1 MQTVAKVR
9 IGVERVSSLANSI
22 HGAAG
27 GPPAARCGQRPE
39 SGRDPWQP
47 TASNCELR
55 LDQIDQLN
63 LGVPQIEYYLQSA
76 ELEVVT

>member
-1 MQTVAKVR
+1 M
-9 IGVERVSSLANSI
+9 SDLFSANF
-22 HGAAG
+22 GAVNACIW
-27 GPPAARCGQRPE
+27 PPAARCGQRPE

-63 LGVPQIEYYLQSA
+63 LGVSQIEYYLQSA